1 MNNIQEQDTA
11 AAAAAAMDV
20 VDEVTEEEE
29 QKKKKQAAEEQQQ
42 AAALAAAGVF
52 ELRSWNP
59 VAMWTWAVCADTCAI
74 CRNAL
79 TAPSIEYQSGNATAG
94 DFGGVTAAF
103 GTCSHAYHLDCVQRW
118 LKTRSVCP
126 LCNDP
131 WDIARLERI
140 PGYDNESALA

>member
-1 MNNIQEQDTA
+1 MNHQAEQQLDD
-11 AAAAAAMDV
+11 AMDV
-20 VDEVTEEEE
+20 IDSAVAEQTEQTE
-29 QKKKKQAAEEQQQ
+29 QREQTEQIEQQQ
-42 AAALAAAGVF
+42 QPTKCGGAF

-103 GTCSHAYHLDCVQRW
+103 GACSHAYHLDCVQRW
-118 LKTRSVCP
+118 LKTRTVCP

-131 WDIARLERI
+131 WDIARMERI
-140 PGYDNESALA
+140 PGYDNDSALA

>member
-1 MNNIQEQDTA
+1 MDIIQDQDQTQRA
-11 AAAAAAMDV
+11 DDAMDV
-20 VDEVTEEEE
+20 IDSTTEPES
-29 QKKKKQAAEEQQQ
+29 QQQQLEQQP
-42 AAALAAAGVF
+42 AAAKCGGDCGAF

-59 VAMWTWAVCADTCAI
+59 VAMWTWAVCSDTCAI

-103 GTCSHAYHLDCVQRW
+103 GACSHAYHLDCVQRW
-118 LKTRSVCP
+118 LKTRTVCP

-131 WDIARLERI
+131 WDIARMERI
-140 PGYDNESALA
+140 PGYDNETALA